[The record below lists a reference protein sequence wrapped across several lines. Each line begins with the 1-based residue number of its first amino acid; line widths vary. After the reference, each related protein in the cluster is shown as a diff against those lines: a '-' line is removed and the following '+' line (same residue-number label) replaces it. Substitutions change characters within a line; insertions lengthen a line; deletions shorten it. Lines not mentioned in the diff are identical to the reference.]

1 MGVAPGRLAAAGG
14 KRGMRGGFVSPHP
27 STAYVPCQLKKGT
40 VNELLA
46 LRATGPWGVRLL
58 RARGVPRAC
67 PRDAAYRGSVPQP
80 EGGTSGHRH
89 RAGLVLR
96 GLRATRGSGGH
107 ARVDVKTVR
116 SLLPPSQP
124 PPRWGEEPH
133 ARPQRGKVRVGAG
146 TVPAEPWRERPARAP
161 GPVASGWCAMRMTV
175 SREHKLWKRG
185 VGKPGFPTPLP
196 AGGPRPHAGGWG
208 NRVSPS
214 STRWKGLG
222 GRSPHTGG

>member
-14 KRGMRGGFVSPHP
+14 NWGMRGGEASPHP

-58 RARGVPRAC
+58 RARGVSRAC

-124 PPRWGEEPH
+124 PPRWGEEPGSLPPLGGG
-133 ARPQRGKVRVGAG
+133 AGFPPPAGRGAADSLPQRGRAGEGAV
-146 TVPAEPWRERPARAP
+146 TF
-161 GPVASGWCAMRMTV
+161 VATYCRS
-175 SREHKLWKRG
+175 SRGIGET
-185 VGKPGFPTPLP
+185 GFPHTS
-196 AGGPRPHAGGWG
+196 ARG
-208 NRVSPS
+208 RVWEGAALQRTTFFHPVGM
-214 STRWKGLG
+214 R
-222 GRSPHTGG
+222 RSRTDGYRATGCRRR

>member
-1 MGVAPGRLAAAGG
+1 MPWIAVPQGEEEWRAAGPPPTGLLSARGRRAVGVAPGRLAAAGG
-14 KRGMRGGFVSPHP
+14 NRGMRGGEASPHP

-96 GLRATRGSGGH
+96 GLRATRGS
-107 ARVDVKTVR
+107 
-116 SLLPPSQP
+116 
-124 PPRWGEEPH
+124 
-133 ARPQRGKVRVGAG
+133 RGD
-146 TVPAEPWRERPARAP
+146 ARANVKISP
-161 GPVASGWCAMRMTV
+161 R
-175 SREHKLWKRG
+175 RG
-185 VGKPGFPTPLP
+185 GKPGFPIPQRTR
-196 AGGPRPHAGGWG
+196 AGGPRTQAPAPGRVWEGAALPRTNLFSLRRCAADPH
-208 NRVSPS
+208 
-214 STRWKGLG
+214 
-222 GRSPHTGG
+222 GRLM